1 MLTVELLQLLPL
13 VELGR
18 LSAIASR
25 WQEIV
30 VLVFILFEPSN
41 LMYLLN
47 NENQSKP
54 NIHSHHKLVGDSI
67 ILL

>member
-1 MLTVELLQLLPL
+1 MLTVELPQLLPL

-25 WQEIV
+25 WQERV

-41 LMYLLN
+41 LKYLLN

-54 NIHSHHKLVGDSI
+54 NIHSPHKLVGDSI
-67 ILL
+67 ILV